1 MPRKRVVSRAVRTT
15 TAYCLMINTKTKE
28 QFRKSF
34 TLCGTKT
41 RDEINRRGDKL
52 FSSGPEKF
60 VNCDRVK
67 HDADFYVMPEEEFVK
82 LATKT
87 KRETKEK
94 ENN

>member
-1 MPRKRVVSRAVRTT
+1 MPRKRVVSRVVRTT

-34 TLCGTKT
+34 TLCGTKD
-41 RDEINRRGDKL
+41 RAEINRRGEKL
-52 FSSGPEKF
+52 FSDGSEKF

-67 HDADFYVMPEEEFVK
+67 HDADFYSMPEEDFIK

-87 KRETKEK
+87 KREKEK
-94 ENN
+94 EKN